1 MFRWILP
8 FVVCCVVSLPSA
20 FAAQTQSFGAKTT
33 VRGGQPH
40 GVVTCLGAD
49 LFELTVPAGGL
60 TAPRRAEV
68 IAERLNL
75 LESTHE
81 LTPAQFSVGFRN
93 GEVIIQHHQHA
104 EHQPHIVV
112 TIDRALSRQIPG
124 ARGQAERLAQWW
136 LALFRDRI
144 ALLNYD
150 MPYFTAGT
158 RVADV
163 FSKIYAQLK
172 RETKSPDER
181 RAALRQA
188 IENLSP
194 TDRQLFLEA
203 CYRVPDEY
211 DPNRVIVVISQ
222 QDAEEHGR
230 QEEAKAEPKT
240 EDAVQAKPL
249 TTPPVPP
256 PAPPARA
263 EEHPAEKH
271 EAKDESQVAP
281 PVQTIVAAAGTRG
294 VVSGKTRVTLLTD
307 LKTLSAGK
315 ETEIQLK
322 LTDTTKKDPVL
333 AEEES
338 IHDALVRCWFVRGSE
353 ENRLSPPIP
362 AEYDKDKEIYGFGCT
377 FPERGTYRLIV
388 GALTPSA
395 EVLRV
400 EFTLPVQK
408 QEDVAPP
415 AAAAPET
422 KKEAPPKT
430 DTPNVPPQRPTRT
443 GSARDYVVARRTPDN
458 MLELGWQQEQPAPR
472 SVTFILRGNGGKEL
486 SSKKLISPPFAAKF
500 PIPQGLTEIRLS
512 VEYASGVV
520 NTVVLPFAA
529 VK

>member
-1 MFRWILP
+1 MFRHVPL
-8 FVVCCVVSLPSA
+8 FVACCFVSPLLA
-20 FAAQTQSFGAKTT
+20 FPAQAQSFSAKTM

-40 GVVTCLGAD
+40 GVVTCLDAD
-49 LFELTVPAGGL
+49 LFELTVAAGGL

-68 IAERLNL
+68 IAERLNH
-75 LESTHE
+75 LEATHE
-81 LTPAQFSVGFRN
+81 LTPAQFSVGFRS

-104 EHQPHIVV
+104 EHQPHIIV
-112 TIDRALSRQIPG
+112 TIDRALARQIPG

-144 ALLNYD
+144 ALLNHE

-163 FSKIYAQLK
+163 FSKIYGRLK
-172 RETKSPDER
+172 RETKTPDER

-194 TDRQLFLEA
+194 SDRQLFLEA
-203 CYRVPDEY
+203 CYRVPEEY
-211 DPNRVIVVISQ
+211 DPNRVIVIVPPPG
-222 QDAEEHGR
+222 AEEHGHKDETKAASKT
-230 QEEAKAEPKT
+230 EEAVKPK
-240 EDAVQAKPL
+240 
-249 TTPPVPP
+249 P
-256 PAPPARA
+256 PAPPAKA
-263 EEHPAEKH
+263 EEHHKEKQ
-271 EAKDESQVAP
+271 EVKDEAPVAP
-281 PVQTIVAAAGTRG
+281 PVPMMVAAAGTRS

-338 IHDALVRCWFVRGSE
+338 IPDALVRCWFIRGSE
-353 ENRLSPPIP
+353 VNRLSPPIP
-362 AEYDKDKEIYGFGCT
+362 ADYNKDKEIYGFGCT
-377 FPERGTYRLIV
+377 FPEMGTYRLIV

-395 EVLRV
+395 EVLKV
-400 EFTLPVQK
+400 EFTLPVQR
-408 QEDVAPP
+408 QEDAAP
-415 AAAAPET
+415 AAAVPET
-422 KKEAPPKT
+422 RKEESPKT
-430 DTPNVPPQRPTRT
+430 DTPNLPPQRPIRT
-443 GSARDYVVARRTPDN
+443 GSARDYVVARRTSDN
-458 MLELGWQQEQPAPR
+458 MLELGWQLEQPAPR

-486 SSKKLISPPFAAKF
+486 SSKKLTSPPFAAKF
-500 PIPQGLTEIRLS
+500 PIPPGLMEIRLS

-520 NTVVLPFAA
+520 HTVVLPFAA

>member
-1 MFRWILP
+1 LAF
-8 FVVCCVVSLPSA
+8 SA
-20 FAAQTQSFGAKTT
+20 QAPSFGAKTM

-40 GVVTCLGAD
+40 GIVTCLGAD

-68 IAERLNL
+68 VAERLNL
-75 LESTHE
+75 LEATHE

-136 LALFRDRI
+136 LALFRDRL
-144 ALLNYD
+144 ALLNHE

-158 RVADV
+158 PVAEV

-172 RETKSPDER
+172 RETKNPDER

-194 TDRQLFLEA
+194 PDRQLFLEA
-203 CYRVPDEY
+203 CYRVPEEY
-211 DPNRVIVVISQ
+211 DPNRIIVVVAQ
-222 QDAEEHGR
+222 PGAEEHGHKD
-230 QEEAKAEPKT
+230 ETKEAENGRR
-240 EDAVQAKPL
+240 AVPTDETKSKPL
-249 TTPPVPP
+249 ITPPVPP
-256 PAPPARA
+256 PAPPAKA
-263 EEHPAEKH
+263 EEHHEEKP
-271 EAKDESQVAP
+271 EAKNEAKITP
-281 PVQTIVAAAGTRG
+281 PVQTMGAAAGTRS

-307 LKTLSAGK
+307 LPTLSAGK

-338 IHDALVRCWFVRGSE
+338 IPDALVRCWFVRGGEGS
-353 ENRLSPPIP
+353 RLSPPIP

-377 FPERGTYRLIV
+377 FPVVGTYRLIV

-395 EVLRV
+395 EVLKV

-408 QEDVAPP
+408 QEDAAP
-415 AAAAPET
+415 AAAVAPET
-422 KKEAPPKT
+422 KKEEPST
-430 DTPNVPPQRPTRT
+430 TNPPQRPMRT

-486 SSKKLISPPFAAKF
+486 SSKKLTSPPFAAKF

-520 NTVVLPFAA
+520 HTVVLPFAA